1 MRTER
6 LKGCCQQLVKLLTT
20 KKGLPSSN
28 DVPRLMSSPLN
39 DDVAERIQSYRQG
52 DLLADLREIFAV
64 TPEGFATVPAPEGV
78 VIVSQTC
85 DVVQDRVPVIHVAP
99 LTTLD
104 DSKAAQARGGRW
116 IRYIPVPSLGDN
128 KFADVAHVCP
138 VHKAVIASLTRC
150 PGVENPTNISKFGK
164 SVGRSFS
171 RFAYPDEVGAWME
184 LLADSI
190 RSKSGNLNS
199 PEGRLL
205 EHVIQ
210 FRLQSLTGW
219 DSPPYDLRL
228 IVIVKPGTVP
238 TFENDQLPSF
248 PEELQHWLYTSE
260 GVRRRSPG
268 EVAEKI
274 ENTVDAAE
282 LYWLWAALGEA
293 WVAKCRFKPAKSHF
307 EGTVHGITSELLDA
321 DQFTLTM
328 QVASEIMDLDDLS
341 DSRSAD

>member
-1 MRTER
+1 MNIER
-6 LKGCCQQLVKLLTT
+6 LKGCCRHLLGLLAT

-39 DDVAERIQSYRQG
+39 DDVAERMRSYRQG
-52 DLLADLREIFAV
+52 DLLADLLEVFAV
-64 TPEGFATVPAPEGV
+64 TPDGFATVPAPEGV

-99 LTTLD
+99 LTTLEG
-104 DSKAAQARGGRW
+104 SKAAQARGGRW
-116 IRYIPVPSLGDN
+116 IRYIPVPNLGDD

-138 VHKAVIASLTRC
+138 VHKAVIASCTRQ
-150 PGVENPTNISKFGK
+150 PGVETPTDTSKFGK
-164 SVGRSFS
+164 SVGRNFS
-171 RFAYPDEVGAWME
+171 RFAFPDEVTAWME
-184 LLADSI
+184 LLADSL

-205 EHVIQ
+205 ERVIQ

-238 TFENDQLPSF
+238 TFENDQIPSF
-248 PEELQHWLYTSE
+248 SEELQHWLYTSE
-260 GVRRRSPG
+260 GLCQRLPG

-282 LYWLWAALGEA
+282 LYWLWAALGDA
-293 WVAKCRFKPAKSHF
+293 WAAKCKFKPAKSHF
-307 EGTVHGITSELLDA
+307 EGTVHGITSELLNA

-328 QVASEIMDLDDLS
+328 QVDSELMDLDDLS